1 MISLGGVSGICSLG
15 APFLHPLT
23 LLPQPSAPKPSRGF
37 PKETGRSSWDLI
49 FPPESWADTLVG
61 PLKLTLE
68 QAWEG
73 KYHRM
78 GILGVG

>member
-1 MISLGGVSGICSLG
+1 MISLRGVSGICSLG
-15 APFLHPLT
+15 APFLYPLT
-23 LLPQPSAPKPSRGF
+23 LLPQPSAPKPSRGV
-37 PKETGRSSWDLI
+37 PEEMGQSSWDLI
-49 FPPESWADTLVG
+49 FPPESWADTSVG